1 MKLDAERHGME
12 PAICN
17 MLESRNIITTLSGET
32 SRASAAKGCP
42 QVGVLSSAVKLVFWM
57 TFFGSSTMMISTQ

>member
-17 MLESRNIITTLSGET
+17 MLESRNIITTLSGEV
-32 SRASAAKGCP
+32 RCLAPASQQSGVASQC
-42 QVGVLSSAVKLVFWM
+42 QEVGMNVLIM
-57 TFFGSSTMMISTQ
+57 TTHLKRT